1 VRSTY
6 EARVCAAGVI
16 GALVAFLVAASS
28 DWIWQVPAL
37 PAAFLLLAAAVL
49 APGSTRRRGLARG
62 VSRSVRLG
70 AAALA
75 VASLV
80 AIAVPLATV
89 SKVRAS
95 QAAVVSG
102 DPARAL
108 ADARAA
114 ARLDPDAA
122 SAEVQ
127 LALVLELQRDIPG
140 ALAAAHRAASDE
152 PSNWSTWL
160 VVSRLEAEAGRPA
173 ASLAAYQRSR
183 ALNPRSP
190 LFRQ

>member
-1 VRSTY
+1 
-6 EARVCAAGVI
+6 
-16 GALVAFLVAASS
+16 
-28 DWIWQVPAL
+28 VP
-37 PAAFLLLAAAVL
+37 
-49 APGSTRRRGLARG
+49 G
-62 VSRSVRLG
+62 VSRWVRLG

-75 VASLV
+75 VASLL

-89 SKVRAS
+89 SKVRES

-114 ARLDPDAA
+114 ARLDPDAP
-122 SAEVQ
+122 SAQVQ

-140 ALAAAHRAASDE
+140 ALAAADRAASDE

-190 LFRQ
+190 LFKQ